1 MGNGAGLPVLF
12 MAERDKEE
20 GADMLKYVGKRLL
33 MMIPVLLGVTFVIF
47 TMLYFTPGDPAVQIL
62 GEGATPEAIQ
72 ELRDEMGLND
82 PFWVQ
87 FFNYIKD
94 LVVYRDMGVS
104 YSTNRPVMDEILS
117 RFPTTIALAS
127 LSVLIATVIGV
138 LCGIVAAVR
147 QYSIF
152 DHVATVV
159 SLIGAS
165 MPNFWQGMMMILLFS
180 VYLGMLP
187 ASGFDSPVC
196 WIMPSLTIGTST
208 AASIMRMT
216 RSSMLEVIRQDYIR
230 TARSKGQNEGIV
242 IFHHA
247 LKNAIIPVLTSI
259 GISFGRMM
267 GGAVLTE
274 SIFAIPGLGS
284 LIVNAIKAR
293 DYPVVQ
299 GGVLF
304 IALVFGFVNLFVD
317 IMYAYCDPRIKSQY
331 ARKGSRKMK
340 GGVRAA

>member
-1 MGNGAGLPVLF
+1 MIRYIL
-12 MAERDKEE
+12 
-20 GADMLKYVGKRLL
+20 KRLL
-33 MMIPVLLGVTFVIF
+33 MMIPVLFGVAFVIF

-62 GEGATPEAIQ
+62 GEGATPEAIAALRE
-72 ELRDEMGLND
+72 ELGLNA
-82 PFWVQ
+82 PFVVR

-94 LVVYRDMGVS
+94 LVWYGDLGIS
-104 YSTNRPVMDEILS
+104 YSTNRPVIDEILS
-117 RFPTTIALAS
+117 RFPTTLELAA
-127 LSVLIATVIGV
+127 LSVLIATFIGV
-138 LCGIVAAVR
+138 FCGIIAAVR

-152 DHVATVV
+152 DNVATVV

-165 MPNFWQGMMMILLFS
+165 MPNFWQGIMMILLFS
-180 VYLGMLP
+180 VYLGWLP
-187 ASGFDSPVC
+187 ASGFDSPIC
-196 WIMPSLTIGTST
+196 WIMPAMTIGTST

-216 RSSMLEVIRQDYIR
+216 RSSMLEVIRKDYIR
-230 TARSKGQNEGIV
+230 TARAKGQSELVV

-247 LKNAIIPVLTSI
+247 LKNAMIPVLTTI
-259 GISFGRMM
+259 GLSFGRMM

-304 IALVFGFVNLFVD
+304 IAFVFGFVNLFVD
-317 IMYAYCDPRIKSQY
+317 ILYAFCDPRIKAMYGSGKK
-331 ARKGSRKMK
+331 RKKE
-340 GGVRAA
+340 AAKA

>member
-1 MGNGAGLPVLF
+1 MIRYIL
-12 MAERDKEE
+12 
-20 GADMLKYVGKRLL
+20 KRLL
-33 MMIPVLLGVTFVIF
+33 MMIPVLFGVAFVIF

-62 GEGATPEAIQ
+62 GEGATPEAIAALRE
-72 ELRDEMGLND
+72 ELGLNA
-82 PFWVQ
+82 PCVVR

-94 LVVYRDMGVS
+94 LVWYGDLGIS
-104 YSTNRPVMDEILS
+104 YSTNRPVIDEILS
-117 RFPTTIALAS
+117 RFPTTLELAA
-127 LSVLIATVIGV
+127 LSVLIATLIGV
-138 LCGIVAAVR
+138 FCGIIAAVR

-152 DHVATVV
+152 DNVATVV

-165 MPNFWQGMMMILLFS
+165 MPNFWQGIMMILLFS
-180 VYLGMLP
+180 VYLGWLP
-187 ASGFDSPVC
+187 ASGFDSPIC
-196 WIMPSLTIGTST
+196 WIMPAMTIGTST

-216 RSSMLEVIRQDYIR
+216 RSSMLEVIRKDYIR
-230 TARSKGQNEGIV
+230 TARAKGQSEFVV

-247 LKNAIIPVLTSI
+247 LKNAMIPVLTTI
-259 GISFGRMM
+259 GLSFGRMM

-304 IALVFGFVNLFVD
+304 IAFVFGFVNLFVD
-317 IMYAYCDPRIKSQY
+317 ILYAFCDPRIKAMYGSGKK
-331 ARKGSRKMK
+331 RKKE
-340 GGVRAA
+340 AAKA